1 MTPRSGRTPLH
12 SRRKVSVCA
21 LNASYLASPTTA
33 DYSLVAAI
41 ASESAPSDD
50 GGLDSET
57 LPSADASAVDEAAD
71 EQRELLESQGK
82 RIEELTRQ
90 IQVCLFAIS
99 F

>member
-1 MTPRSGRTPLH
+1 M
-12 SRRKVSVCA
+12 CA
-21 LNASYLASPTTA
+21 LNASYLASSPTTA